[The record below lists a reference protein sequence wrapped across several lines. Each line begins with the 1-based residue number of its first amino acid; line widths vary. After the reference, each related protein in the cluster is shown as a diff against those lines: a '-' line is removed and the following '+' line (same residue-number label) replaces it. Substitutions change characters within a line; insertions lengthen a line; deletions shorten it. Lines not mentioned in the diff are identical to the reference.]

1 MNRVSIFS
9 FMSCRSSFV
18 VVVGLTSLLGC
29 QTPGDDQTDVQGQA
43 QRDRELDACN
53 IDKEEIEPE
62 SRLRACSPGDQKK
75 TTICHVPPGNPSNAH
90 TLCVG
95 NSAVSAHLNHGD
107 YLGVCKAELA
117 CPTPSDRDAELAAC
131 KIEKD
136 DVGPDANLRAC
147 DANNKKKTTICHIPP
162 GNPGNAHTLCVGNA
176 AVAAHVRHGDV
187 VGPCKAEVACPTP
200 TPPSGTGGA
209 SGDGA
214 SGTSGSG
221 GSTGT
226 APMPTGGA
234 GGGEPVTM
242 CKPLGATCASDSECC
257 HNFCASDN
265 TCGQIVL

>member
-1 MNRVSIFS
+1 MNRVSILS

-18 VVVGLTSLLGC
+18 VAVGLTSLLGC

-62 SRLRACSPGDQKK
+62 ARLRACSPGDQKK

-95 NSAVSAHLNHGD
+95 NSAVSAHLYHGD
-107 YLGVCKAELA
+107 YLGICKAEAA

-131 KIEKD
+131 NIEKD
-136 DVGPDANLRAC
+136 DMENDANLRAC
-147 DANNKKKTTICHIPP
+147 DADNKKKTTICHVPP

-187 VGPCKAEVACPTP
+187 VGPCKAEVACPMPMPMPMPP
-200 TPPSGTGGA
+200 TGTGGA
-209 SGDGA
+209 SG
-214 SGTSGSG
+214 
-221 GSTGT
+221 
-226 APMPTGGA
+226 MPTGGA
-234 GGGEPVTM
+234 GGSEPVTM
-242 CKPLGATCASDSECC
+242 CKPLGATCASDADCC

-265 TCGQIVL
+265 TCGRIVL